1 MHMHNSAATCQ
12 AAWQLFSIAATLKV
26 AAQGAKRDKDEFN
39 EQAFDTEHISIFKL
53 MSGKW

>member
-1 MHMHNSAATCQ
+1 MHNSAATCQ